1 MGASS
6 STVANDSYKQRKHYT
21 NAEIENNIRRI
32 FINSGTVDNTSIE
45 SLQWNNADNKGQEGQ
60 GLVLSESSTH
70 NELKDRYS
78 QYDINNILPRIQ
90 DGGNIDEILNEN
102 QSDIIPNYSQM
113 SPDSISELDQIKEHM
128 LNSIEANKA
137 EEERKP
143 NIINLFGGHDFNLRN
158 NSENYDEIESE
169 TSFNL
174 SSEKSESSFKMSTE
188 NSHNSSHSNSSN
200 DDDDEDEDEDDDSN
214 DDICDDDD
222 SECGKIEK
230 LHDEMEEEESM
241 DDAGFATS
249 SNGSTTISISTY
261 KSDTP
266 RLSSTRDSSMKSSTG
281 DNVGSYGKTSNNS
294 ESVSNDKT
302 SNNSDSI
309 NIRPFSSTDT
319 ADYTFRHPYSS
330 NRFK

>member
-6 STVANDSYKQRKHYT
+6 STIASDSYKQRKHYT

-32 FINSGTVDNTSIE
+32 FINSKTVDNTSID
-45 SLQWNNADNKGQEGQ
+45 SLKWNNLDNEVQEGG
-60 GLVLSESSTH
+60 GLSISESSTN

-78 QYDINNILPRIQ
+78 KYDISNILPRIQ

-102 QSDIIPNYSQM
+102 QSDSIPNYNQVS
-113 SPDSISELDQIKEHM
+113 DNSISEFDQIKKHM
-128 LNSIEANKA
+128 LDSMQSNNVEA
-137 EEERKP
+137 EQERKP
-143 NIINLFGGHDFNLRN
+143 NIINLFGGSNFSIYD
-158 NSENYDEIESE
+158 SENNKSNNESE

-174 SSEKSESSFKMSTE
+174 MTE
-188 NSHNSSHSNSSN
+188 NSKTNSSASFNSN
-200 DDDDEDEDEDDDSN
+200 DEDDDSEEV
-214 DDICDDDD
+214 DICDEDD
-222 SECGKIEK
+222 SECNESDKIHADKEF
-230 LHDEMEEEESM
+230 EESM

-249 SNGSTTISISTY
+249 SNGSTTISISSY
-261 KSDTP
+261 KSDTQQ
-266 RLSSTRDSSMKSSTG
+266 LSSTQEKSSVNSST
-281 DNVGSYGKTSNNS
+281 NVS
-294 ESVSNDKT
+294 SVSTYGKT